1 MNSQRYEEKIDSMA
15 RARRK
20 ASARKRLNLEIVGIA
35 AFGIAILCG
44 ISLAVPHHAGN
55 IGALIADG
63 LHGLFGGA
71 AWLFPVIVALFGG
84 IIFLEVKVPVLIASH
99 GTSALVYFLILDAM
113 FGASGMQRG
122 GLVGGSIWWALSR
135 LVGTVGAWVVL
146 VLVLLSLTVWLTNV
160 SLKQLI
166 GRAIVFFGGLKM
178 PKLSMPKMGEMPEGH
193 ASVREAFSLP
203 KPAPKTPKPVAYDA
217 EADDDEA
224 EDDADD
230 VEVEVEHV
238 PAIVPV
244 GAFRMAP
251 QMPLALI
258 EEGSPASVRQ
268 PPAKSVVGEYES
280 SPNVRPEPQDGRPYR
295 LPDLALFDPPQ
306 AQVVDESNRA
316 HVLED
321 TLASFG
327 VGAKVIHIE
336 RGPSITRYELKPERG
351 IKISKIASLSDDL
364 ALALAATSV
373 RIEAPIPG
381 KSAVGIEI
389 PNQTVSI
396 VAIREILEAMPNRGT
411 VPPLWM
417 ALGKD
422 ITGRPV
428 FGDLTKMPHLL
439 VAGATGAGKSVC
451 LNTIIASLL
460 VNATPDQ
467 VQLLMIDPKRVEL
480 TVYNGIPHLIKDAI
494 TDARLAA
501 GALFEMTKEMDSRY
515 ERFAKAGVRKIEE
528 YNAKFPN
535 ETLPYI
541 VIIIDEL
548 ADLMLV
554 APAKVETTIMRIAQ
568 LARATGIHLIV
579 ATQRPSVDVITG
591 LIKANVPSRIAF
603 AVSSQVDSRTILDM
617 NGAER
622 LLGRGDMLYL
632 PIDAPKPIR
641 AQGALIGNNEV
652 TRLVDFWAKQARP
665 DNLVDVDI
673 VPVGDDENRKD
684 VDPLCYEAA
693 KFIIET
699 NYASTAQLQSQFSIG
714 HPRAVR
720 LMKQLEEFKV
730 VGPHEGTKPRKIIVG
745 FSELEMMAPRLGK
758 GEGGQQD
765 LFASGA

>member
-1 MNSQRYEEKIDSMA
+1 MNSQHNEEKKDSMA

-20 ASARKRLNLEIVGIA
+20 TSARKRLNLEIVGIA

-99 GTSALVYFLILDAM
+99 GTSALVYFLIVDAM
-113 FGASGMQRG
+113 FGAAGTQRG
-122 GLVGGSIWWALSR
+122 GLIGGSIWWALSR
-135 LVGTVGAWVVL
+135 LVGNGGAWVVL
-146 VLVLLSLTVWLTNV
+146 VLVTLSLTVWLTNV
-160 SLKQLI
+160 NLKQLI
-166 GRAIVFFGGLKM
+166 GRAIMFFGGLKL
-178 PKLSMPKMGEMPEGH
+178 PKFSMPVIESEGH

-203 KPAPKTPKPVAYDA
+203 KPAPKAPKPAKAYDA
-217 EADDDEA
+217 EADDDED
-224 EDDADD
+224 DDAADE

-251 QMPLALI
+251 QMPLALV
-258 EEGSPASVRQ
+258 EEE
-268 PPAKSVVGEYES
+268 PPAPRPAAGKPVVGEYES
-280 SPNVRPEPQDGRPYR
+280 AAKTPEPPDGRPYR
-295 LPDLALFDPPQ
+295 LPDLSLFDPPQ
-306 AQVVDESNRA
+306 AQIVDDSNRA

-528 YNAKFPN
+528 YNAKYPD

-652 TRLVDFWAKQARP
+652 TRLVEFWAKQARP

-673 VPVGDDENRKD
+673 VPVGDDEKRTD

-765 LFASGA
+765 LFASGS